1 MKEAVNFLTTLE
13 GHKIL
18 KLSSSKQENDLH
30 DFINKIQTDDKD
42 KENLIL
48 LLSRFSET
56 IKEEWFELG
65 MHYFENKKNINK

>member
-13 GHKIL
+13 DHKIL

-30 DFINKIQTDDKD
+30 NFINKMQTDDKD